1 MAVAL
6 VQRLFGRQRRSLC
19 LAASVPG
26 FLVSGISPWIIKEIS
41 EEIWPFCLDSCLTH
55 SSCRTVKFVM
65 LMVKLN
71 SVRPHGSGFVS
82 FVTGS
87 HPDGHK
93 PAGEAAP
100 ADNYESTIPLI
111 LKGQDPRPLSQL
123 WTRVRAPITHCL
135 TSRLCFP
142 QTVNKDGGQ
151 KWGQSFSILCFSSF
165 MHHLLHTRLKDAK
178 LQALC
183 SLISLLWFV

>member
-6 VQRLFGRQRRSLC
+6 VRRLFGRQRRSLC

-26 FLVSGISPWIIKEIS
+26 FLLSGISPWIIKEIS
-41 EEIWPFCLDSCLTH
+41 EESWPFCLDSCFTH
-55 SSCRTVKFVM
+55 SSRRTVKFVM

-87 HPDGHK
+87 PPSGHK
-93 PAGEAAP
+93 PAE
-100 ADNYESTIPLI
+100 NYESTIPLI
-111 LKGQDPRPLSQL
+111 LKGEDPRPLSQL
-123 WTRVRAPITHCL
+123 WTRVGAPITRRL

-142 QTVNKDGGQ
+142 QTVNKDGAQ
-151 KWGQSFSILCFSSF
+151 KRGRSVSILCFSSF
-165 MHHLLHTRLKDAK
+165 KRHLLRTRLKDAK
-178 LQALC
+178 LHALC